1 MIGLTIRRDLHG
13 RALSRRVL
21 LTIPSRNA
29 DNKDV
34 NRRRSDQLWKIW
46 FFVAVLLTVVYFV
59 APESR
64 ESKLLLY
71 NGTGLL
77 SVLVVLHGVR
87 RNKPAQRAPWIWFAS
102 GLGSFLVADICYYV
116 LELVSENGPPFPS
129 IADLFYLAM
138 YPLVIVGLTKMHR
151 SVPTDK
157 ADSSFVVA
165 AIVGVAMVGALWILF
180 VDTVIGSAALGKA
193 ALITQLAYPIMDV
206 ALIAVAARLVVKFHL
221 KNPPLALIL
230 AAVSALA
237 VADTA
242 YGVYNTNGEFQ
253 TGTFIDGFW
262 LAFYVLFGVASLHP
276 ASFASVAPIKQ
287 VEGRLTA
294 RQFAVMFVAAM
305 SVLFID
311 LLWGGQQ
318 DRLVTIIVS
327 GTLIS
332 LILGRVLTLTKA
344 LEQSRDRMHA
354 EARHDS
360 LTGLANRGVFTE
372 RTAAVLL
379 DQPDKSVTVLF
390 IDLDDFKTINDSL
403 GHQAGDLLLVEVAAR
418 LTRSMR
424 PGDMVARLGGDEF
437 AVLIESAL
445 GPEDVV
451 SVARRILDTLAE
463 LIDVGPRSV
472 PAMCSIGV
480 ASGCGHETDVDT
492 LLRNADVAMYLSKR
506 RGKGRY
512 ELFDAEMHAEAME
525 RLDLQS
531 DLRHALAR
539 NQFVLNF
546 QPIFDLRTG
555 RVTQTEALLRW
566 HHPVRGLIPPDR
578 FIPLAEESGH
588 IIEIGAWVLQEAC
601 AQTAKWRAIEGCENL
616 GVTVNLSMRQMQDH
630 SLLHTLR
637 HALRESG
644 LPPSNLVFEI
654 TETMLALDIDRTT
667 GILAQLK
674 ATGVKLAIDDFG
686 TGYSSLSYL
695 RTFPIDAIK
704 IDRSFIN
711 ELHQSPTAP
720 ALIAAIVNLAR
731 ALGTYTVAEGI
742 ELAEQS
748 LELRTLGCDRGQGF
762 YYCRPTTAAQ
772 LETLLRKHSRTEVEP
787 LAAWR
792 RSTEE
797 AQRRSYTTEIRIGIG
812 EISVVAS
819 EIDEI
824 DNDLHVPVM
833 ASWPWLRHWCGS
845 FTEWTPYMIG
855 VRSKG
860 SGRLV
865 GCALLARRERANES
879 ALVAMGAGSSLCT
892 VLRAAD
898 DDASTALADA
908 IAAFLAEIP
917 GVWSL
922 EIEQVHDLDPT
933 LLRLSEVLDHS
944 QVLPE
949 MRVPRVMFSDDH
961 RLDLILSA
969 SMRKQLRRAA
979 ARLDADGLTISVA
992 FDRGP
997 AITPELIDEVE
1008 AVHISRDRFARRD
1021 SDLDGPAARAFWR
1034 TIVEGRQQGCEVEIG
1049 SLRLDGQLAAYV
1061 VALLDRGSYRVFDG
1075 RMDTTFADYSPGRLV
1090 EAAALDRALKD
1101 PRFTV
1106 LDWMSGVAAE
1116 KLLTTNAAEGRARL
1130 VASSRNRVF
1139 QTPGRHH
1146 REREFA
1152 H

>member
-1 MIGLTIRRDLHG
+1 MLRPRL
-13 RALSRRVL
+13 
-21 LTIPSRNA
+21 
-29 DNKDV
+29 
-34 NRRRSDQLWKIW
+34 DQLWKIW
-46 FFVAVLLTVVYFV
+46 FCLASLLTVIYFAV
-59 APESR
+59 PDTR
-64 ESKLLLY
+64 ESKLFLY

-77 SVLVVLHGVR
+77 AIVVMLYGVR
-87 RNKPAQRAPWIWFAS
+87 RNKPAQRAPWIWFAC
-102 GLGSFLVADICYYV
+102 GLSSFLIADVCYYV
-116 LELVSENGPPFPS
+116 LELISKDGPPFPS
-129 IADLFYLAM
+129 IADVFYLAM

-151 SVPTDK
+151 SVSADK

-180 VDTVIGSAALGKA
+180 VDTVIAGAEHSDA
-193 ALITQLAYPIMDV
+193 ALITQLAYPLMDV
-206 ALIAVAARLVVKFHL
+206 ALIAVAARLVVKLHL
-221 KNPPLALIL
+221 RNPPLALIL
-230 AAVSALA
+230 VAVSSLA

-242 YGVYNTNGEFQ
+242 YGVYNTTGEFK
-253 TGTFIDGFW
+253 TGMFIDGFW

-276 ASFASVAPIKQ
+276 ASSTTMTPIKP
-287 VEGRLTA
+287 VEGRLTV

-311 LLWGGQQ
+311 LIWGDAH
-318 DRLVTIIVS
+318 DRLVTVVVS
-327 GTLIS
+327 GTLIP
-332 LILGRVLTLTKA
+332 LILGRVLTLTRA
-344 LEQSRDRMHA
+344 LEQSRDLMHA
-354 EARHDS
+354 EARHDA

-372 RTAAVLL
+372 RTASVLR
-379 DQPDKSVTVLF
+379 DEPNKSLSVLF

-437 AVLIESAL
+437 AVLIESAE
-445 GPEDVV
+445 GHDDVI

-480 ASGCGHETDVDT
+480 ASGFGHETDVDT
-492 LLRNADVAMYLSKR
+492 LLRNADLAMYLSKR

-512 ELFDAEMHAEAME
+512 ELFDAEMHADAMD
-525 RLDLQS
+525 RLDLQG
-531 DLRHALAR
+531 DLRHALAL

-578 FIPLAEESGH
+578 FIPLAEESGL
-588 IIEIGAWVLQEAC
+588 IIDIGAWVLREAC
-601 AQTAKWRAIEGCENL
+601 AQTAKWRTIEGHEDL
-616 GVTVNLSMRQMQDH
+616 GIAVNLSMRQMQDH

-644 LPPSNLVFEI
+644 LPASHLVFEI

-667 GILAQLK
+667 GILAQLR
-674 ATGVKLAIDDFG
+674 AIGVKFAIDDFG

-711 ELHQSPTAP
+711 ELHRSSTAP
-720 ALIAAIVNLAR
+720 ALIAAIVNLAG

-748 LELRTLGCDRGQGF
+748 IELQALGCDRGQGF

-772 LETLLRKHSRTEVEP
+772 LETLLREHARTEVEP

-792 RSTEE
+792 RSSEE
-797 AQRRSYTTEIRIGIG
+797 AQRRPYNTEIRIGIA
-812 EISVVAS
+812 EISAAAS
-819 EIDEI
+819 EIEEI
-824 DNDLHVPVM
+824 DNELHVPVM
-833 ASWPWLRHWCGS
+833 ASWPWLRHWCES
-845 FTEWTPYMIG
+845 FSDWTPYMIG
-855 VRSKG
+855 VRRKTG
-860 SGRLV
+860 GRLV
-865 GCALLARRERANES
+865 GCTFLARREHAGETV
-879 ALVAMGAGSSLCT
+879 LVAMGTNSSLCT
-892 VLRAAD
+892 VLRAVD
-898 DDASTALADA
+898 NDASSALAEA
-908 IAAFLAEIP
+908 IAAFVADIP
-917 GVWSL
+917 GAWSL
-922 EIEQVHDLDPT
+922 EIEQVHELDPT
-933 LLRLSEVLDHS
+933 LLRLSEVLENS
-944 QVLPE
+944 QILPE
-949 MRVPRVMFSDDH
+949 MRVPRVVFPADNQV
-961 RLDLILSA
+961 DLVLS
-969 SMRKQLRRAA
+969 SGMRKQLRRAT
-979 ARLDADGLTISVA
+979 ARIDANGVTSCVA

-997 AITPELIDEVE
+997 TITPALIDEVE
-1008 AVHISRDRFARRD
+1008 AVHISRDRFARRN
-1021 SDLDGPAARAFWR
+1021 SDIDLPTERAFWR
-1034 TIVEGRQQGCEVEIG
+1034 TIVEGRQPGCEVEIG

-1061 VALLDRGSYRVFDG
+1061 VALLDRRTYRVFDG
-1075 RMDTTFADYSPGRLV
+1075 RMDTKFADYSPGRLV

-1116 KLLTTNAAEGRARL
+1116 KLLTANAAEGRARL
-1130 VASSRNRVF
+1130 VASSRMDLVESTIRSH
-1139 QTPGRHH
+1139 PEH
-1146 REREFA
+1146 EFA
-1152 H
+1152 I